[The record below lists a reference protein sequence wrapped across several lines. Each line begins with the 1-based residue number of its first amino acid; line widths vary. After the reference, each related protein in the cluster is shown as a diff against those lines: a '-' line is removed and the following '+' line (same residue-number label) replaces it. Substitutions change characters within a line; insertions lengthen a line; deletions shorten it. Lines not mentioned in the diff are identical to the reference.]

1 MLGAG
6 IRPRSDSTSQSGEQT
21 PINSQRQRAN
31 RRRIRRLPVACS
43 VGASW
48 LSSTDQQQAKRHQEG
63 QTKPPVFPCAFGRTQ
78 KHAPTVSEC
87 LPTGACTQANTRRA
101 PLGDPNVFAL
111 PPFSPL
117 NTNLPCP
124 AHFETSVASEASDT
138 LSHQTLWSRAKRATP
153 LLLLSTGIA
162 FLVIKFH
169 CCCCFVSLFYYYF
182 IIILATCCCCC
193 SAGATVTGISLIY

>member
-48 LSSTDQQQAKRHQEG
+48 LSSTDQQQAKQHQEG

-78 KHAPTVSEC
+78 KHAPTASEC
-87 LPTGACTQANTRRA
+87 HPTGACTQANTRRA

-124 AHFETSVASEASDT
+124 ASKTGEQGAKPPPPLFSFPRLFVVSIASKIVLPFRIGTDIGGVPDT
-138 LSHQTLWSRAKRATP
+138 GGAKP
-153 LLLLSTGIA
+153 PIQ
-162 FLVIKFH
+162 
-169 CCCCFVSLFYYYF
+169 
-182 IIILATCCCCC
+182 
-193 SAGATVTGISLIY
+193 